1 LTTYVYPKALSR
13 WVAREKPTAPSLPP
27 LTRRRGG
34 GLASIRMRKKA
45 TFDSNRKAR
54 SEAPPPHFL
63 YRVSQPKMSSHLNED
78 AVKREPFDTAGRLE
92 KDSLLLLVLFL
103 KNSYKKF
110 ILLNL

>member
-1 LTTYVYPKALSR
+1 
-13 WVAREKPTAPSLPP
+13 
-27 LTRRRGG
+27 
-34 GLASIRMRKKA
+34 MRKKA

-103 KNSYKKF
+103 KNSYKKNYF
-110 ILLNL
+110 IESLIRFKNNASLAV